1 MSCARFVQALVLHW
15 IAMIILEA
23 AELKPKILTVIFQ
36 KLCSK
41 FETIQGIDQTL
52 LYVLRSSLIGL

>member
-23 AELKPKILTVIFQ
+23 AELKPKILTVIS
-36 KLCSK
+36 SK
-41 FETIQGIDQTL
+41 AL
-52 LYVLRSSLIGL
+52 LKI